1 MAEEEIIQHYQPR
14 DRVNVLFEGEWI
26 QGRINELQSYTILD
40 PSSGRQRDVSAD
52 QIREPDGNLGVG
64 DHVEFRPNRIS
75 DWVPGTIVTLNYWV
89 DTEDGDANE
98 YSYLNIRPRERGE
111 TEDEDEDEDED
122 GHANERQ
129 YVNIFTRGEETE
141 DEDEDEYEVAP
152 QPQPT
157 GVAWEIHNAFDNF
170 KFDRFME
177 IINRANGTNRN
188 FKNSERPL
196 QPLIDNINA
205 NTSLSQEQKTELTQ
219 KIDIIYDNITDY
231 SRYDENID
239 NITACVQYVL
249 MQPQEFIDT
258 YNQTFITDCLKA
270 YTSGDGMS
278 CVKGMYERI
287 YFAFRDTV
295 STLCLDQIQGIGTAP
310 LCKPEYL
317 EIYECFYESLS
328 QELLNEYSREWYA
341 EKGDEALGNL
351 SEEARI
357 EDFVNF
363 VRGRM
368 NDEARFAA
376 AEPSIRKYANT
387 EINILFGGKRRRRTI
402 KKRSVGKNRKTLK
415 KRKNKTIKKRKLKTI
430 KKRKNKTIKK
440 QSGSKKRR

>member
-26 QGRINELQSYTILD
+26 QGRINELQSYTIRD
-40 PSSGRQRDVSAD
+40 PSSGRQRGVSAD
-52 QIREPDGNLGVG
+52 QIRDPDGNLGVG
-64 DHVEFRPNRIS
+64 DQVEFRPNRIS

-111 TEDEDEDEDED
+111 AEDEDED
-122 GHANERQ
+122 GDANERQ
-129 YVNIFTRGEETE
+129 YVNVFTRGEETE
-141 DEDEDEYEVAP
+141 DEDEDEDEVAP

-357 EDFVNF
+357 EDFIGF
-363 VRGRM
+363 VKGRM

-387 EINILFGGKRRRRTI
+387 EINILFGGRR
-402 KKRSVGKNRKTLK
+402 KKNRINK
-415 KRKNKTIKKRKLKTI
+415 KTIKKRNVRKNKKTI
-430 KKRKNKTIKK
+430 KKRKNKSIKK
-440 QSGSKKRR
+440 RSGSKRRSVKKH

>member
-1 MAEEEIIQHYQPR
+1 
-14 DRVNVLFEGEWI
+14 
-26 QGRINELQSYTILD
+26 
-40 PSSGRQRDVSAD
+40 
-52 QIREPDGNLGVG
+52 
-64 DHVEFRPNRIS
+64 
-75 DWVPGTIVTLNYWV
+75 
-89 DTEDGDANE
+89 
-98 YSYLNIRPRERGE
+98 
-111 TEDEDEDEDED
+111 
-122 GHANERQ
+122 
-129 YVNIFTRGEETE
+129 
-141 DEDEDEYEVAP
+141 
-152 QPQPT
+152 
-157 GVAWEIHNAFDNF
+157 
-170 KFDRFME
+170 
-177 IINRANGTNRN
+177 
-188 FKNSERPL
+188 
-196 QPLIDNINA
+196 
-205 NTSLSQEQKTELTQ
+205 
-219 KIDIIYDNITDY
+219 
-231 SRYDENID
+231 
-239 NITACVQYVL
+239 
-249 MQPQEFIDT
+249 
-258 YNQTFITDCLKA
+258 
-270 YTSGDGMS
+270 MS

-415 KRKNKTIKKRKLKTI
+415 KRKNKTIKKRKLKTN